1 MLTDWPTVQAIMIAR
16 SVSEPRKYAT
26 SMAAASARTV
36 LINKSGKRTVNDG
49 PRRVAKI
56 CETRSL
62 VDQLTPKS
70 AVATCLRKMPS
81 CTQYG
86 WSTPRL
92 RRMFSTCSALAIL
105 PARM

>member
-1 MLTDWPTVQAIMIAR
+1 M
-16 SVSEPRKYAT
+16 
-26 SMAAASARTV
+26 V
-36 LINKSGKRTVNDG
+36 LINKRGKRTVNEG

-56 CETRSL
+56 CDTRSL

-105 PARM
+105 PARRYAGSPPTQLNRKKTSSTTPSSVGKNCHNLLVR